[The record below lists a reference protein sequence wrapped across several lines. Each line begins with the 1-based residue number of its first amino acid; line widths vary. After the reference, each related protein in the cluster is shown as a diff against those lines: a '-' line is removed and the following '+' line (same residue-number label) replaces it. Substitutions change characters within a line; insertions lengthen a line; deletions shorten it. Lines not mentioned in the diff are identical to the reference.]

1 MDIWKH
7 CLLSQRKFG
16 GEPQDYVAVHRF
28 MDSSKL
34 FYYHARHRLLLH
46 HTLGLE
52 WATQLLGDLLTTSAG
67 RTVLVRDVAA
77 EHCKEDLLGRVP
89 SLGDWLREADAAL
102 APLVPA
108 LEALPAMLSV
118 PLRQLVLAPYLRTGL
133 PSALLITASNFGV
146 HLAGQLLGLA
156 AAEELATALR
166 PLPDVA
172 QLLQHFTFAHPWQYR
187 PDPKELAWLRQQEHR
202 RYELSTTHA
211 PAGPAAASPL
221 AHPQVHGIPTNQTAP
236 V

>member
-16 GEPQDYVAVHRF
+16 GEPQDYAAVHRF

-34 FYYHARHRLLLH
+34 FCYHARHRLLLH

-52 WATQLLGDLLTTSAG
+52 WATQLLGDFLTTSAG

-77 EHCKEDLLGRVP
+77 EHCKEDLSGRVP
-89 SLGDWLREADAAL
+89 TLADWLREADAAL
-102 APLVPA
+102 APQVLSPA
-108 LEALPAMLSV
+108 ALPATLSE

-133 PSALLITASNFGV
+133 RSGLLITASNFGV
-146 HLAGQLLGLA
+146 WLAEQLLGLR
-156 AAEELATALR
+156 AAEELAAALH

-172 QLLQHFTFAHPWQYR
+172 QLLQPFTFAHPWQYR
-187 PDPKELAWLRQQEHR
+187 PDPKELAWLRQQE
-202 RYELSTTHA
+202 
-211 PAGPAAASPL
+211 AAL
-221 AHPQVHGIPTNQTAP
+221 H
-236 V
+236 